1 MIQYVID
8 SSVLLKWFVDEEH
21 SETARRLQEDE
32 YDLIAPDLILP
43 ESGNILWKKVQRR
56 ELTLAEARLVIKGIE
71 RQPINVFPSELVVE
85 SALEIAVDAGR
96 TVYDSCYI
104 ALAMLN
110 ACHVITAD
118 QRLANSLKGSRYNQ
132 YVIKLADLP

>member
-21 SETARRLQEDE
+21 SETARRLQEDQ
-32 YDLIAPDLILP
+32 YDLSAPDVILP
-43 ESGNILWKKVQRR
+43 ESGNILWKKVQRL

-71 RQPINVFPSELVVE
+71 HQPINVVPSEFVVE

-110 ACHVITAD
+110 ACRVITAD
-118 QRLANSLKGSRYNQ
+118 QRLANSLRGSRYSR
-132 YVIKLADLP
+132 YVIKLSDLP